1 MKLTQPKLLRSLF
14 EQYKEELS
22 SHPAGNR
29 YFTPQ
34 RRIPEGRSET
44 SMDVADYLHLQG
56 ALIYLTKSRPDIMTA
71 VSFGATH
78 AVDPTWEDFDE
89 LIHCLKYLELTADEG
104 LVLRTGRPYGDL
116 ELRFHVDASYLTHAD
131 SKSHHGFCMSFGE
144 IGCFYAKSSKQQLVS
159 TSSSHSEVRALQ
171 ALTVDIIFV
180 VELCR
185 ELQREIKL
193 PVVVFEDNG
202 AVVELSKEMKSR
214 AKRAKHFLMAVNWIR
229 EQLSQ
234 A

>member
-116 ELRFHVDASYLTHAD
+116 ELRFYVDA
-131 SKSHHGFCMSFGE
+131 
-144 IGCFYAKSSKQQLVS
+144 
-159 TSSSHSEVRALQ
+159 
-171 ALTVDIIFV
+171 
-180 VELCR
+180 
-185 ELQREIKL
+185 
-193 PVVVFEDNG
+193 
-202 AVVELSKEMKSR
+202 
-214 AKRAKHFLMAVNWIR
+214 
-229 EQLSQ
+229 QLSHPCRFQ
-234 A
+234 VTPRVLYVVRRNWMLLREVLQTAACINIFISQRGESFAGLDC